1 MEDVEAV
8 QLNLLRKIQ
17 LNCRN
22 SHSFT
27 ITNFEKD
34 ISRQKVTIRKI
45 RQINEKLN
53 AKLQP

>member
-27 ITNFEKD
+27 IKNFETD